1 VSGARF
7 RRRLPGD
14 NVARTINRGQTM
26 AMTGWMTS
34 VLGAATAIALVQ
46 AASPAA
52 ADSVEDFYRGKTITV
67 ISTGSVGS
75 IYDLSSRLTVK
86 YMAKHLPGDPQTI
99 AKVMT
104 GAGHL
109 VGTNHLY
116 NIAPKDGT
124 TLGAVGETIPLIQVL
139 QPEKA
144 KYDVRKFNWLGNPV
158 INNLTIVSWH
168 TSGVTSIQQVFD
180 KELIIGTGGPGST
193 STQNPRAL
201 NNILGTKFKIISGFP
216 GAEIDLAME
225 RGEVNGRGGAIWS
238 WWQTSKPQWIAE
250 KKINIL
256 LQIGPRRAK
265 GLENVPLM
273 TELARNEAER
283 RVLAL
288 LSSSVMVGRPILAP
302 PNVPADRVAALRA
315 AFRAAMTDREYVAEA
330 AKLNLD
336 IEPTYGDELQKFVEE
351 IASTPPE
358 LAKIAGSAIIEGHIF
373 NCKEQVK
380 DAKLCEG
387 SGGE

>member
-1 VSGARF
+1 MKRAATFHVMT
-7 RRRLPGD
+7 L
-14 NVARTINRGQTM
+14 M
-26 AMTGWMTS
+26 ASAVFTAT
-34 VLGAATAIALVQ
+34 TAIAD
-46 AASPAA
+46 P
-52 ADSVEDFYRGKTITV
+52 VEDFYRGKTITV
-67 ISTGSVGS
+67 ISTGSVSS
-75 IYDLSSRLTVK
+75 IYDLSSRLVVK
-86 YMAKHLPGDPQTI
+86 YMAKHLPGDPSTI

-116 NIAPKDGT
+116 NVAPRDGT

-144 KYDVRKFNWLGNPV
+144 KYDVAKFNWLGNPV

-168 TSGVTSIQQVFD
+168 TSGITSIKQVFD

-201 NNILGTKFKIISGFP
+201 NNLLGTKFKIISGFP

-225 RGEVNGRGGAIWS
+225 RGEVYGRGGALWS
-238 WWQTSKPQWIAE
+238 WWQTSKPQWLAE

-273 TELARNEAER
+273 TELAKNDAER
-283 RVLAL
+283 RILSL
-288 LSSSVMVGRPILAP
+288 LSSSVMVGRPILTP
-302 PNVPADRVAALRA
+302 PEVPADRVAALRA
-315 AFRAAMTDREYVAEA
+315 AFRATMKDPEYIAEA

-336 IEPTYGDELQKFVEE
+336 IEPTYGEELQKFVEE
-351 IASTPPE
+351 IATTPPE
-358 LAKIAGSAIIEGHIF
+358 LAKVASSALVEGKIF
-373 NCKEQVK
+373 NCAEQVK
-380 DAKLCEG
+380 DPKSCES

>member
-1 VSGARF
+1 MNRSNTIRTAAAAAGAW
-7 RRRLPGD
+7 L
-14 NVARTINRGQTM
+14 VA
-26 AMTGWMTS
+26 TS
-34 VLGAATAIALVQ
+34 AN
-46 AASPAA
+46 

-75 IYDLSSRLTVK
+75 IYDLSSRLVVR
-86 YMAKHLPGDPQTI
+86 YMARHLPGTPETV

-116 NIAPKDGT
+116 NVAPRDGT

-144 KYDVRKFNWLGNPV
+144 KYDVAKFNWLGNPI

-168 TSGVTSIQQVFD
+168 TSGVTSIKQVFE

-201 NNILGTKFKIISGFP
+201 NNLLGTKFKIISGFP
-216 GAEIDLAME
+216 GADIDLAME
-225 RGEVNGRGGAIWS
+225 RGEVDGRGGAIWS
-238 WWQTSKPQWIAE
+238 WWQTSKPQWLAE

-256 LQIGPRRAK
+256 LQIGPRPAK
-265 GLENVPLM
+265 GLESVPLM
-273 TELARNEAER
+273 TGLARNEAER

-288 LSSSVMVGRPILAP
+288 LSSSVNVGRPILTP
-302 PNVPADRVAALRA
+302 PAVPADRVAALRA
-315 AFRAAMTDREYVAEA
+315 AFRAAMTDPEYVAEA
-330 AKLNLD
+330 AKLHLD
-336 IEPTYGDELQKFVEE
+336 IEPTYGEDLQTFVEE
-351 IASTPPE
+351 IATTPPE
-358 LAKIAGSAIIEGHIF
+358 LARIAASALVAGHIF

-380 DAKLCEG
+380 DMKLCE
-387 SGGE
+387 SKGGAD

>member
-1 VSGARF
+1 MN
-7 RRRLPGD
+7 PG
-14 NVARTINRGQTM
+14 NTLRIA
-26 AMTGWMTS
+26 
-34 VLGAATAIALVQ
+34 AIAAGAWLITD
-46 AASPAA
+46 PARA
-52 ADSVEDFYRGKTITV
+52 ESVEEFYRGKTITV

-75 IYDLSSRLTVK
+75 IYDLASRLTGK
-86 YMAKHLPGDPQTI
+86 YIAKHLPGEPQSV

-116 NIAPKDGT
+116 NIAPRDGT

-144 KYDVRKFNWLGNPV
+144 KYNVAKFNWLGNPV

-168 TSGVTSIQQVFD
+168 TSGITSIKQVFD

-238 WWQTSKPQWIAE
+238 WWQTSKPQWLAE

-265 GLENVPLM
+265 GLEDVPLM

-283 RVLAL
+283 RVLSL
-288 LSSSVMVGRPILAP
+288 LSSSVNVGRPILTP
-302 PNVPADRVAALRA
+302 PDVPADRVAALRA
-315 AFRAAMTDREYVAEA
+315 AFRKTMSDPEYIAEA
-330 AKLNLD
+330 AKLHLD
-336 IEPTYGDELQKFVEE
+336 IEPTFGEELQQYVEE
-351 IASTPPE
+351 IAATPPE
-358 LAKIAGSAIIEGHIF
+358 LAKIAAAALVEGSIF

-380 DAKLCEG
+380 DVRLCE
-387 SGGE
+387 SAGGGD

>member
-1 VSGARF
+1 MIRSNTLRMAA
-7 RRRLPGD
+7 
-14 NVARTINRGQTM
+14 VAAGTLFVNQT
-26 AMTGWMTS
+26 A
-34 VLGAATAIALVQ
+34 Q
-46 AASPAA
+46 
-52 ADSVEDFYRGKTITV
+52 ADSVEEFYRGKTLTV
-67 ISTGSVGS
+67 ISTGSVSS
-75 IYDLSSRLTVK
+75 IYDLSSRLVVK
-86 YMAKHLPGDPQTI
+86 YMAKHLPGEPQTV

-116 NIAPKDGT
+116 NIAPRDGT

-144 KYDVRKFNWLGNPV
+144 KYDVAKFNWLGNPI

-168 TSGVTSIQQVFD
+168 TSGVTSIKQVFE

-201 NNILGTKFKIISGFP
+201 NNILGTKFKIISSFP

-225 RGEVNGRGGAIWS
+225 RGEVDGRGGALWS
-238 WWQTSKPQWIAE
+238 WWQTSKPQWLAE

-265 GLENVPLM
+265 DLQDVPLM

-288 LSSSVMVGRPILAP
+288 LSSSVMVGRPVLTP
-302 PNVPADRVAALRA
+302 PEVPVDRVAALRA
-315 AFRAAMTDREYVAEA
+315 AFRATMTDPDYVAEA
-330 AKLNLD
+330 KKLNLD
-336 IEPTYGDELQKFVEE
+336 IEPTFGEELQTFVEE
-351 IASTPPE
+351 IATTPPE
-358 LAKIAGSAIIEGHIF
+358 LAKVASSALVEGQIF

-380 DAKLCEG
+380 DAKLCES
-387 SGGE
+387 SGGGD

>member
-1 VSGARF
+1 MIRSHTF
-7 RRRLPGD
+7 C
-14 NVARTINRGQTM
+14 
-26 AMTGWMTS
+26 
-34 VLGAATAIALVQ
+34 
-46 AASPAA
+46 AA
-52 ADSVEDFYRGKTITV
+52 ALAAGAWLIAYPTHAESVEEFYRGKTITV

-75 IYDLSSRLTVK
+75 IYDLASRLTVK
-86 YMAKHLPGDPQTI
+86 YIAKHLPGEPQSV

-109 VGTNHLY
+109 IGTNYLY
-116 NIAPKDGT
+116 NIAPRDGT

-144 KYDVRKFNWLGNPV
+144 RYDVAKFNWLGNPV

-168 TSGVTSIQQVFD
+168 TSGITSIKQVFE

-216 GAEIDLAME
+216 GADIDLAME
-225 RGEVNGRGGAIWS
+225 RGEVDGRGGAIWS

-265 GLENVPLM
+265 GLETVPLM

-283 RVLAL
+283 RVLSL
-288 LSSSVMVGRPILAP
+288 LSSSVNVGRPVLTP
-302 PNVPADRVAALRA
+302 PEVPADRVAALRA
-315 AFRAAMTDREYVAEA
+315 AFRTAMSDPDYIAEA
-330 AKLNLD
+330 AKLHLD
-336 IEPTYGDELQKFVEE
+336 IEPTFGEDLQQYVEE

-358 LAKIAGSAIIEGHIF
+358 LAKIAAAALVQGHIF

-380 DAKLCEG
+380 DPKLCVS
-387 SGGE
+387 SGGGE

>member
-1 VSGARF
+1 MFQSNAF
-7 RRRLPGD
+7 RA
-14 NVARTINRGQTM
+14 VAL
-26 AMTGWMTS
+26 ATGGW
-34 VLGAATAIALVQ
+34 LAATSAHADAI
-46 AASPAA
+46 
-52 ADSVEDFYRGKTITV
+52 EEFYRGKVITV

-75 IYDLSSRLTVK
+75 IYDLASRLTVK
-86 YMAKHLPGDPQTI
+86 YMAKHLPGEPQTV

-109 VGTNHLY
+109 VGTNYLY
-116 NIAPKDGT
+116 NVAPRDGT

-144 KYDVRKFNWLGNPV
+144 KYDVRKFNWLGNPI

-168 TSGVTSIQQVFD
+168 TSGITSIKQVFE

-201 NNILGTKFKIISGFP
+201 NNLLGTKFKIISGFP

-238 WWQTSKPQWIAE
+238 WWQTSKPQWLAE

-288 LSSSVMVGRPILAP
+288 LSSSVNVGRPVLTP
-302 PNVPADRVAALRA
+302 PSVPVDRVAALRA
-315 AFRAAMTDREYVAEA
+315 AFRQAMADPDYVAEA
-330 AKLNLD
+330 AKLHLE
-336 IEPTYGDELQKFVEE
+336 IEPTFGEDLQQYVEE
-351 IASTPPE
+351 IAATPPE
-358 LAKIAGSAIIEGHIF
+358 LAKVAAAALVKGHIF
-373 NCKEQVK
+373 HCKEEVK
-380 DAKLCEG
+380 DAKLCV
-387 SGGE
+387 SSHGGK